1 MFENINAPIVIAVI
15 VAIIVIL
22 IVISGYVKAPPDK
35 VYIISGLRRQAKF
48 VIGKA
53 SIKIPFLERKDEL
66 ELSLVQVDIKT
77 ESSVPTK
84 EFINV
89 RVDGVAN
96 VKVSSDTESIKKAAE
111 NFLNKDKNYI
121 AAIAQQVLEGNMRE
135 IIGQM
140 ELTELVHNRDVFAQ
154 NVQESTAQELSNMG
168 LSVVNLTIQNFI
180 DDNNVI
186 ENLGIDNVTKI
197 QKEAAIARANSER
210 DIKIAQSQANSQ
222 ANDADVTSQTQIAIT
237 QNELAIKRATLKAQ
251 ADTEQAKSD
260 ASYSIAQ
267 QISRKQIEVETVNAE
282 IAKTEREAE
291 RKQKEIE
298 VRENALRAEVEKVAD
313 AERYKEQQRAEAE
326 LFKRQKDA
334 EALAFEIEREAEAEM
349 KRAEAILQVGLAE
362 AEILEKKAEALNR
375 YNQSALSQMLI
386 EKLPEVVKSAA
397 EPLSKT
403 EKIIMFG
410 DGNAEK
416 MVGDTLRSSLGV
428 VEGLKEGTGI
438 DLTAILNNFAG
449 TKLAIDATKKEVK
462 EEPKKEVLKHKKQTD
477 RKKAAVIQET
487 AEKDV

>member
-1 MFENINAPIVIAVI
+1 MDFISNNITMIGIVLVVVI
-15 VAIIVIL
+15 VLGII
-22 IVISGYVKAPPDK
+22 ISGYVKAPPDRA
-35 VYIISGLRRQAKF
+35 YIISGLRKTPKF
-48 VIGKA
+48 VIGRA
-53 SIKIPFLERKDEL
+53 SIKIPFIERKDEL

-77 ESSVPTK
+77 ESAVPTR

-96 VKVSSDTESIKKAAE
+96 VKVSSEDVAIKKAAE
-111 NFLNKDKNYI
+111 NFLNKDKHYI
-121 AAIAQQVLEGNMRE
+121 ASIAQQVLEGNMRE

-154 NVQESTAQELSNMG
+154 NAQESTAKELANMG
-168 LSVVNLTIQNFI
+168 LSVINLTIQNFV

-222 ANDADVTSQTQIAIT
+222 ANDAEVTSQKQISIT

-267 QISRKQIEVETVNAE
+267 QIARKEIEVETVNAE
-282 IAKTEREAE
+282 IAKTEREVEKKNKEVEVAE
-291 RKQKEIE
+291 RS
-298 VRENALRAEVEKVAD
+298 LRATIEKQAD
-313 AERYKEQQRAEAE
+313 ADRYRANQIAEAE
-326 LFKRQKDA
+326 LYKRQKDA
-334 EALAFEIEREAEAEM
+334 EARAFEIEREAEAEM
-349 KRAEAILQVGLAE
+349 KRAEAIRKVGLAE
-362 AEILEKKAEALNR
+362 AEIIQKKAEALNQ
-375 YNQSALSQMLI
+375 YNQQALSQMMI
-386 EKLPEVVKSAA
+386 EKLPEIVRGAA
-397 EPLSKT
+397 EPLAKT

-410 DGNAEK
+410 EGNAEK
-416 MVGDTLRSSLGV
+416 VVSDTMKSSFGV

-438 DLTAILNNFAG
+438 DLVSILNNFAG
-449 TKLAIDATKKEVK
+449 TKLALDASKPSDDSSTKTDSDKKVNK
-462 EEPKKEVLKHKKQTD
+462 EE
-477 RKKAAVIQET
+477 A
-487 AEKDV
+487 